1 MVRCMGIITKGARH
15 EDIMKCQ
22 VCGLLPDDGEA
33 GWKQEN
39 DKRNV
44 WVVNPKAPCNK
55 CEPK

>member
-1 MVRCMGIITKGARH
+1 MVRCMGIITKGAKH

-44 WVVNPKAPCNK
+44 
-55 CEPK
+55 